1 MRGTSSLSLLVL
13 SRAYLVAALV
23 VASMFS
29 PTVYAPIPLLALL
42 LYVFL
47 GLGGGRDR
55 LKVPLNLFLA
65 LSLPLLFKPLVG
77 TWVSPAFALP
87 VIPLLDYSLRQVAL
101 SYRFGI
107 GGEGRRPTRLCLSL
121 VLRLL
126 VIGLVALA
134 LGSWSLLLSCALLLS
149 YLAAVIGVVLRR
161 TSAVPVEAEVVH
173 HRALAGELSRAP
185 VKLLNRSALGG
196 QLSLLSPYSWFHI
209 RPARLV
215 LDRPMLE
222 VETSFTP
229 LLAGPTAVAARASFI
244 DPWGLIRTDFRLVMV
259 GLFVIPRARYAEWL
273 ARRYLEMSLPGGRE
287 AITSVAAVSQRS
299 SRKGPEYYG
308 LRSYQAGDS
317 ATAID
322 WKHTAKL
329 HQLVVKEF
337 LGAGVE
343 CAILVINLSVTDDE
357 EKDILAYGLITTALT
372 LARETIPLAL
382 TAYSHQGV
390 VLTTGLLDPRQA
402 LLQALNLARE
412 VKVSL
417 SPLRFLGVPD
427 VARLRGNIR
436 RLRQSG
442 QGTAVRLAELLQV
455 EYAALDRTAQR
466 SPATVALTTTLAAVN
481 RKVNVLMLS
490 GYSHDAEAL
499 AFNQV
504 TLQEKGY
511 RVLRVELGRKV

>member
-1 MRGTSSLSLLVL
+1 
-13 SRAYLVAALV
+13 
-23 VASMFS
+23 
-29 PTVYAPIPLLALL
+29 
-42 LYVFL
+42 
-47 GLGGGRDR
+47 
-55 LKVPLNLFLA
+55 
-65 LSLPLLFKPLVG
+65 
-77 TWVSPAFALP
+77 
-87 VIPLLDYSLRQVAL
+87 
-101 SYRFGI
+101 
-107 GGEGRRPTRLCLSL
+107 
-121 VLRLL
+121 
-126 VIGLVALA
+126 
-134 LGSWSLLLSCALLLS
+134 
-149 YLAAVIGVVLRR
+149 
-161 TSAVPVEAEVVH
+161 
-173 HRALAGELSRAP
+173 

-357 EKDILAYGLITTALT
+357 EK
-372 LARETIPLAL
+372 
-382 TAYSHQGV
+382 
-390 VLTTGLLDPRQA
+390 
-402 LLQALNLARE
+402 
-412 VKVSL
+412 
-417 SPLRFLGVPD
+417 
-427 VARLRGNIR
+427 
-436 RLRQSG
+436 
-442 QGTAVRLAELLQV
+442 
-455 EYAALDRTAQR
+455 
-466 SPATVALTTTLAAVN
+466 
-481 RKVNVLMLS
+481 
-490 GYSHDAEAL
+490 
-499 AFNQV
+499 
-504 TLQEKGY
+504 
-511 RVLRVELGRKV
+511 